1 MTNHTPDPSMD
12 NKFGSSAAMITR
24 GKLFQPTPILRFVE
38 RWVPTGEHTEIKVR
52 VLQQL
57 WTDMNS
63 QESKWRDVPLEE
75 E

>member
-1 MTNHTPDPSMD
+1 MN
-12 NKFGSSAAMITR
+12 NKIDCSAPIITR

-38 RWVPTGEHTEIKVR
+38 RLVPRGEHTDIKVR

-57 WTDMNS
+57 WADMNS
-63 QESKWRDVPLEE
+63 QESEWRDVPLEE